1 VLSNNVAWYIIRTA
15 QHKERLV
22 KTQVS
27 MFVDDVYLP
36 LLRTKRPHFGKLI
49 NSTAPLFHCYLF
61 ARFNLVT
68 VHYKLMHTPG
78 VSNLVCVGDQPCEVD
93 VSIVQEIK
101 SRESNGLV
109 VLKEQ
114 PLESRQRVD
123 IVEGPFCGIQALFER
138 YLSNA
143 ERVAVLLNSVG
154 VGNLRVI
161 LRASSI
167 APADSGRRTNWH
179 QS

>member
-1 VLSNNVAWYIIRTA
+1 VLGGNSAWYIIRTA

-36 LLRTKRPHFGKLI
+36 LLRTKRPHFGKI
-49 NSTAPLFHCYLF
+49 ISSTAPLFQCYLF
-61 ARFNLVT
+61 ARFNLAIA
-68 VHYKLMHTPG
+68 HYKLMHTPG
-78 VSNLVCVGDQPCEVD
+78 VGGLVCVGDQPCEVD
-93 VSIVQEIK
+93 MSTVQEIK
-101 SRESNGLV
+101 SRETDGLI

-114 PLESRQRVD
+114 PLQPRQRVD
-123 IVEGPFCGIQALFER
+123 IVEGCFCGVHAGFER

-154 VGNLRVI
+154 AGNLRVI
-161 LRASSI
+161 LRASAIS
-167 APADSGRRTNWH
+167 PANSSRRTMPA
-179 QS
+179 